1 MNNDDEYRKQAADAQ
16 AFADKSIHETDK
28 VAWLRIAQSWLAL
41 IRKPTKSQQSASD
54 KFDAAEKAQGTN
66 QERSEGEH

>member
-1 MNNDDEYRKQAADAQ
+1 MSKSDEYRENAAECQKMARLATNPGERVTWLEMAAD
-16 AFADKSIHETDK
+16 
-28 VAWLRIAQSWLAL
+28 WLRM
-41 IRKPTKSQQSASD
+41 IRKVDPSASD